1 MTSGLD
7 DDLALALRLADAAD
21 ALTMAA
27 FTGEAVEHEIKPDG
41 SPVSAADLAVERR
54 IAEILAEERPADGVL
69 GEEVGES
76 GPAGR
81 RWIVDGIDGT
91 VLFVA
96 GRSGWGTEIALEVE
110 GEVVVGVCTVPAGAQ
125 AAGGGG
131 GRPRAPGPGT
141 PATPPGR
148 AASGAGSRPPPDW
161 PAAATTPSPRW
172 TSSTAGAGSWSS
184 GWPPPA
190 APTSAQRARRA
201 AGGRRAG
208 RRLVQLGGGPWDFA
222 ALAVIVTEA
231 GGGSATWPGA
241 RTSTAAGPCCSPT
254 ERTPP
259 LARATRYN
267 GPMSERPL
275 SAIVLAAGQGTR
287 MRSARPKPL
296 HRLCGR
302 PLVRYV
308 LDAVAGC
315 RADRAVVVVGY
326 GADRVIKALQQDPG
340 PVPLEFVEQR
350 VQRGTGDAVA
360 VGLTGLPDDLDADGE
375 DGDVVVLPG
384 DTPLI
389 RPETLA
395 ALSSSTGCR
404 VRPAPCSPPAWS
416 TPPATAAWSG
426 TRRAG
431 SAASSSTVTPT
442 PTSWPST
449 RSTPA
454 STCSAGGLLARPAP
468 DHPDNSQGELY
479 VTDVVE
485 VLAVGRAPVVSLVV
499 DDPDETQGVNDRA
512 QLAVAEAELRRRTNQ
527 RWMEAGVTIVDP
539 AATYVDATVTLAPD
553 VTLFPGTVLRGSTTV
568 GAGSEIGPATRLTD
582 TRVGER
588 ATVTESVAT
597 HAEVGDDAVVG
608 PFAGA
613 RTGVRVGRA
622 R

>member
-1 MTSGLD
+1 M
-7 DDLALALRLADAAD
+7 R
-21 ALTMAA
+21 
-27 FTGEAVEHEIKPDG
+27 
-41 SPVSAADLAVERR
+41 ER
-54 IAEILAEERPADGVL
+54 
-69 GEEVGES
+69 
-76 GPAGR
+76 
-81 RWIVDGIDGT
+81 
-91 VLFVA
+91 
-96 GRSGWGTEIALEVE
+96 
-110 GEVVVGVCTVPAGAQ
+110 
-125 AAGGGG
+125 
-131 GRPRAPGPGT
+131 
-141 PATPPGR
+141 
-148 AASGAGSRPPPDW
+148 
-161 PAAATTPSPRW
+161 
-172 TSSTAGAGSWSS
+172 
-184 GWPPPA
+184 
-190 APTSAQRARRA
+190 
-201 AGGRRAG
+201 
-208 RRLVQLGGGPWDFA
+208 
-222 ALAVIVTEA
+222 
-231 GGGSATWPGA
+231 
-241 RTSTAAGPCCSPT
+241 
-254 ERTPP
+254 
-259 LARATRYN
+259 
-267 GPMSERPL
+267 SERPL

-326 GADRVIKALQQDPG
+326 GADRVVKALQQDPG

-395 ALSSSTGCR
+395 SLVVEHRLSGAACTLLTARMVDPTGYGRVVRDREGR
-404 VRPAPCSPPAWS
+404 VRRIVEHRDANAHELAIDEINTSIYVF
-416 TPPATAAWSG
+416 
-426 TRRAG
+426 RR
-431 SAASSSTVTPT
+431 
-442 PTSWPST
+442 
-449 RSTPA
+449 
-454 STCSAGGLLARPAP
+454 GLLAPALRRIT
-468 DHPDNSQGELY
+468 PDNSQGELY

-485 VLAVGRAPVVSLVV
+485 VLASAGHPVVSLVV
-499 DDPDETQGVNDRA
+499 DDPDETLGVNDRA

-553 VTLFPGTVLRGSTTV
+553 VTLFPGTVLRGATTV

-608 PFAGA
+608 PFAVLEPGC
-613 RTGVRVGRA
+613 RVGA
-622 R
+622 GTLTGPFYTGGG